1 VEITVDPEAA
11 ITSHAAERYAL
22 GEMSDAEVG
31 EFEKHFFDCR
41 HCAQDVRDVV
51 SFSDGARLVFREA
64 ADGTHDA
71 KIRHVAAR
79 RARRVSLGSRLLA
92 ALPAAAAVFFLGVA
106 LYQALVVIPGLQRF
120 ARPAALPPTV
130 LRVSRAAPSVVEVPE
145 REAMFQLAVDV
156 NAPEQADRYRAE
168 FRSSSGKPVASL
180 EAAATATG
188 TLHLVLP
195 AADFPA
201 GEYTMTLE
209 TVPEEGGSGAVVE
222 EYVFR
227 VEVTGGSQEV
237 E

>member
-1 VEITVDPEAA
+1 METTVDHEAA

-51 SFSDGARLVFREA
+51 SFSEGARLVFREA
-64 ADGTHDA
+64 ADRRDDA
-71 KIRHVAAR
+71 EIPHVAAR

-130 LRVSRAAPSVVEVPE
+130 LRVVRAAPPVVQVPE
-145 REAMFQLAVDV
+145 RQGMFLLVVDV
-156 NAPEQADRYRAE
+156 NAPEQADRYRVE
-168 FRSSSGKPVASL
+168 FRSSSGQPVASL
-180 EAAATATG
+180 ETAATETG
-188 TLHLVLP
+188 TLHVILP

-222 EYVFR
+222 EYGFR